1 MSGVALGRDDSKML
15 SGLPEITRGLKTLAR
30 ELDVPVLALSQLS
43 RAVERRTDKRPQLS
57 DPRLRHDRAGRRRGD
72 VRLSRRVLP
81 RTQRRRRKAEILV
94 AKQGHGLT
102 GVALLFDG
110 ATRGLVT
117 RYHVS
122 RDNNPRR
129 SRSRYGRV

>member
-1 MSGVALGRDDSKML
+1 MSGAALGREDSKML

-43 RAVERRTDKRPQLS
+43 RAIERRTDKRPQLS

-72 VRLSRRVLP
+72 IHLSRRVLP

-94 AKQGHGLT
+94 AKPGPRLT
-102 GVALLFDG
+102 GAAPPFERG
-110 ATRGLVT
+110 ARGL
-117 RYHVS
+117 
-122 RDNNPRR
+122 
-129 SRSRYGRV
+129 GAG